1 MKIMIIHVGNFTNK
15 DDVRSDINYFH
26 DPTLLHGLQFFDE
39 QQVINNVQTRKSIEK
54 FGHEV
59 VYFFHTDRNSIYGLI
74 KSGFKIRN
82 LYSKNK
88 PDLTHIYWGGIS
100 GLILVLFL
108 PGKKIVSLLG
118 SDLFGSYSELKYR
131 IKTKASFVQ
140 IISSKILSLICDATI
155 VMSNSMKNYL
165 WNSNSKK
172 INIIPEGIS
181 TNKFHPIKKLRS
193 RSILKWN
200 TENFVLIFFF
210 QGQAVKNS
218 KLALSVVKELRKE
231 IKNLDFKI
239 ISGYKHEDLKYVY
252 NAADCMIIT
261 SFHEGSNNS
270 IKEAMCCNLPIV
282 SVPCGDAEERLQY
295 VKNSYVTDY
304 NVKLMSDKILKV
316 FKSKTRSNGA
326 DYINQFTLDYCANKV
341 SKLYN
346 KVCYDR
352 NN

>member
-1 MKIMIIHVGNFTNK
+1 MKIMIIHVGNFTHK
-15 DDVRSDINYFH
+15 DDIKSDVNYFEEPTILH
-26 DPTLLHGLQFFDE
+26 DLKLFDE
-39 QQVINNVQTRKSIEK
+39 PQVINNVQTRKSIEK
-54 FGHEV
+54 SGYEV

-82 LYSKNK
+82 LYYENE

-100 GLILVLFL
+100 ALILVLFL

-118 SDLFGSYSELKYR
+118 SDLFGSYSDNKYR
-131 IKTKASFVQ
+131 TKTKISYIQTF
-140 IISSKILSLICDATI
+140 SSKILSLICDATI

-172 INIIPEGIS
+172 INVIPEGIS
-181 TNKFHPIKKLRS
+181 INKFYPIDKLKS
-193 RSILKWN
+193 RKFLKWN
-200 TENFVLIFFF
+200 IENFVLIFFY

-218 KLALSVVKELRKE
+218 KFAYSVVEELRKE

-239 ISGYKHEDLKYVY
+239 ISGYRHEDLKYVY

-282 SVPCGDAEERLQY
+282 SVPCGDAEERLKN

-304 NVKLMSDKILKV
+304 NLKLMSNKVLKI
-316 FKSKTRSNGA
+316 FKSKTRSNGTNF
-326 DYINQFTLDYCANKV
+326 INEFTLDHCANKV
-341 SKLYN
+341 SKLYK
-346 KVCYDR
+346 KV
-352 NN
+352 